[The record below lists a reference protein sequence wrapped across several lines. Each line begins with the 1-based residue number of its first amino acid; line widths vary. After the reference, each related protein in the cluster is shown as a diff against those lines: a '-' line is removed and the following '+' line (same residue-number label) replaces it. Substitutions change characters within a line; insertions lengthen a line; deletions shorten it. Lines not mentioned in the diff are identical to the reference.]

1 MHNPPPPSSPSPP
14 SPPQQP
20 PSLNMDS
27 IDESST
33 LIWDWSQFLDF
44 NIDDHLPLPGEESN
58 HSSAIPTSQ
67 ELYPIDNP
75 QVEPIPDS
83 FPVNSTSNTNDRVRK
98 RDPRMACSNFLAG
111 RIPCACPELDAL
123 LVAEEEEGAPGKK
136 KSRSTTARTASSS
149 RCQVPSCE
157 VDISELKGYH
167 KRHRVCLRCATAT
180 TVVLDGLNKR
190 YCQQCG
196 KFHILSDFDEGKRSC
211 RRKLERHNNRRR
223 RKPSE
228 TKTSGLQSADYDDA
242 YDEAGKATKCTTSE
256 AAGEEK
262 SLIAPGVHNSLLG
275 PTHAQIIHSD
285 SIPSLAVSG
294 ETQTDEEKE
303 KGNHSPSYCDDKS
316 AFSSVCPTG
325 RISFKL
331 YDWNP
336 AEFPRRLRHQIFQWL
351 SSMPVELE
359 GYIRPGCTI
368 LTIFIAMPTVMW
380 VKLSEDP
387 VVCIHELLS
396 SPRNLLSGRDTFFVN
411 LNNMIFG
418 VMKGGRSVIKIKT
431 GEKAPKLHYIE
442 PTCFE
447 AGKPIEFLACG
458 SNLLQPRLRFLVS
471 FAGKYMTNEASV
483 SPSCNQSETS
493 TTNLDHQLLKI
504 SIPHT
509 ELDVFGPGFIEV
521 ENESGL
527 SNFIPILIADE
538 EVCSEIKIMQMKYY
552 SKDSESIAVFR
563 VKQSKFSELLVD
575 MAWLLK
581 QPIVEEIE
589 CVMMSS
595 QLQRFTCVL
604 DFLIE
609 YESTTVLKR
618 ILKCIKMRIMKNES
632 DGILIQGTV
641 NHATEVLHQ
650 RLNKKVNQEDEVLP
664 FVSTVNQD
672 MVVANRMPI
681 PTSMDKSETIALL
694 NAEYIMSVTP
704 GKEQHPVG
712 PTNRIFTY
720 NTNKNNR
727 LFPTRPLILV
737 ATVVTLC
744 FGICAVVFHP
754 HKAAAIAITIRRC
767 LFDDK

>member
-1 MHNPPPPSSPSPP
+1 MDNPPPPSSPSPP
-14 SPPQQP
+14 PPP
-20 PSLNMDS
+20 PSALHMDS

-44 NIDDHLPLPGEESN
+44 NIDDHLPLPGEEESN
-58 HSSAIPTSQ
+58 HSPAIPTSQ
-67 ELYPIDNP
+67 ELYPIDNSE
-75 QVEPIPDS
+75 VEPVPDS
-83 FPVNSTSNTNDRVRK
+83 FPVNSTSDTNDRVRK

-123 LVAEEEEGAPGKK
+123 LLAEEDEAAPGKK
-136 KSRSTTARTASSS
+136 KSRATSTRTAASS
-149 RCQVPSCE
+149 RCQVPACG

-167 KRHRVCLRCATAT
+167 KRHRVCLRCANAS

-223 RKPSE
+223 RKPSDSKNPG
-228 TKTSGLQSADYDDA
+228 TQSADYDDG
-242 YDEAGKATKCTTSE
+242 YDESGKGTKCTSSE
-256 AAGEEK
+256 AAGEK
-262 SLIAPGVHNSLLG
+262 PLTVG
-275 PTHAQIIHSD
+275 PTQAKIIHSD
-285 SIPSLAVSG
+285 SIPSLVVSG

-351 SSMPVELE
+351 ASMPVELE

-368 LTIFIAMPTVMW
+368 LTIFIAMPQVMW
-380 VKLSEDP
+380 VKLNEDP
-387 VVCIHELLS
+387 VVCIHDLLA

-411 LNNMIFG
+411 FNSMIFG
-418 VMKGGRSVIKIKT
+418 VMKGGRSVIKIKS
-431 GEKAPKLHYIE
+431 GEKSPKLHYVE
-442 PTCFE
+442 PTYFE

-471 FAGKYMTNEASV
+471 FGGKYMTNDVSV
-483 SPSCNQSETS
+483 SQSETS
-493 TTNLDHQLLKI
+493 STNFDNQLLNV
-504 SIPHT
+504 SVPYT

-538 EVCSEIKIMQMKYY
+538 EVCSEMKIMQMKYY
-552 SKDSESIAVFR
+552 SKDYVFR
-563 VKQSKFSELLVD
+563 EKKFSDLLVD
-575 MAWLLK
+575 IAWILK
-581 QPIVEEIE
+581 HPILEEKEEEIE

-609 YESTTVLKR
+609 YESITVLKR
-618 ILKCIKMRIMKNES
+618 ILKIIKMKIMKNEGDS
-632 DGILIQGTV
+632 DGTLLQGRV
-641 NHATEVLHQ
+641 DNATEILRE
-650 RLNKKVNQEDEVLP
+650 RLAKKVNRKDDDNQE
-664 FVSTVNQD
+664 
-672 MVVANRMPI
+672 MVVSESRRI
-681 PTSMDKSETIALL
+681 PKSGDKTETVALL

-704 GKEQHPVG
+704 GKEPHVG
-712 PTNRIFTY
+712 PTNYHVFTY
-720 NTNKNNR
+720 NTKS
-727 LFPTRPLILV
+727 LFLTRPLILV
-737 ATVVTLC
+737 ATLVTVC

-754 HKAAAIAITIRRC
+754 QKATAIAITIRRC

>member
-1 MHNPPPPSSPSPP
+1 MHNPPAPSSSSPP
-14 SPPQQP
+14 SPPP
-20 PSLNMDS
+20 PPAINMDS

-44 NIDDHLPLPGEESN
+44 NIDDHLSLPAEETN
-58 HSSAIPTSQ
+58 HSLAIPTSQ

-75 QVEPIPDS
+75 QVEPVPDS

-123 LVAEEEEGAPGKK
+123 LVAEEEDAAPGKK

-149 RCQVPSCE
+149 RCQVPACG

-167 KRHRVCLRCATAT
+167 KRHRVCLRCANAS
-180 TVVLDGLNKR
+180 TVVLDGHNKR

-196 KFHILSDFDEGKRSC
+196 KFHVLSDFDEGKRSC

-223 RKPSE
+223 RKPSDS
-228 TKTSGLQSADYDDA
+228 KNSGIQSLDYDDS
-242 YDEAGKATKCTTSE
+242 YDESKKGAICSTSE
-256 AAGEEK
+256 AVGEKPLMAAE
-262 SLIAPGVHNSLLG
+262 VHNSMAG
-275 PTHAQIIHSD
+275 PTHAQIVQSD

-316 AFSSVCPTG
+316 AFSSMYPTG

-351 SSMPVELE
+351 ANMPVELE

-368 LTIFIAMPTVMW
+368 LTIFIAMPRFMW
-380 VKLSEDP
+380 VKLNEDP
-387 VVCIHELLS
+387 VVCIHDLLS

-411 LNNMIFG
+411 LDSMTFG

-431 GEKAPKLHYIE
+431 GEKTPKLHYVE

-447 AGKPIEFLACG
+447 AGKPIKFLACG

-471 FAGKYMTNEASV
+471 FAGKYMTNDV
-483 SPSCNQSETS
+483 QSEVS
-493 TTNLDHQLLKI
+493 TRNFDHQFLNI
-504 SIPHT
+504 SVPHT

-538 EVCSEIKIMQMKYY
+538 EVCKEIKIMQMKYY
-552 SKDSESIAVFR
+552 SKDSVFR
-563 VKQSKFSELLVD
+563 ERKFSELLVD

-581 QPIVEEIE
+581 QPVVEDDME
-589 CVMMSS
+589 CVAMSS
-595 QLQRFTCVL
+595 QLQRFNYVV

-618 ILKCIKMRIMKNES
+618 VLECVKMRFMKNEG
-632 DGILIQGTV
+632 DGTLFEGTV
-641 NHATEVLHQ
+641 NHAVEVLHQ
-650 RLNKKVNQEDEVLP
+650 RLEKKVNQDLLP
-664 FVSTVNQD
+664 FISTVNQNSQD
-672 MVVANRMPI
+672 MVVADSRPI
-681 PTSMDKSETIALL
+681 PKLGDKSETVALL

-704 GKEQHPVG
+704 GKEQPKDHV
-712 PTNRIFTY
+712 FTY
-720 NTNKNNR
+720 NTNR

-737 ATVVTLC
+737 ATLAAVC

-754 HKAAAIAITIRRC
+754 QKATSIAITIRRC